1 MESIETLPNG
11 LRLLQDD
18 AFFKLGQDSVLLSAF
33 AHPRRFARVLDLGAG
48 TGALTLLCW
57 REDLRMTGLE
67 LQSGAAA
74 LFARSVADNQLS
86 NVEVVT
92 GDLRQVRTLFAHG
105 SMDYVL
111 CNPPY
116 FKRSAGK
123 VSPLDAHALARA
135 DGEATIEDI
144 AVAASYVLGS
154 GGKCAM
160 VFRPE
165 RLLTLMTALQRVRL
179 TPKRLRFVHQ
189 TAEKPPSAVLV
200 ESRKGSNPDGLT
212 VEPPLLVQDSTGT
225 LTEEYKAIYH
235 LA

>member
-1 MESIETLPNG
+1 
-11 LRLLQDD
+11 
-18 AFFKLGQDSVLLSAF
+18 
-33 AHPRRFARVLDLGAG
+33 
-48 TGALTLLCW
+48 
-57 REDLRMTGLE
+57 MTGLE
-67 LQSGAAA
+67 LQAGATA

-189 TAEKPPSAVLV
+189 TAKKPPSAVLV

-212 VEPPLLVQDSTGT
+212 VEPPLLVQDSTGA

-235 LA
+235 LT

>member
-1 MESIETLPNG
+1 
-11 LRLLQDD
+11 
-18 AFFKLGQDSVLLSAF
+18 
-33 AHPRRFARVLDLGAG
+33 
-48 TGALTLLCW
+48 
-57 REDLRMTGLE
+57 MTGLE
-67 LQSGAAA
+67 LQAGAAA

-123 VSPLDAHALARA
+123 ISPLDAHALARA

-165 RLLTLMTALQRVRL
+165 RLLTLMTAGRAISRVSLHSSMARETTSL
-179 TPKRLRFVHQ
+179 PSTISALF
-189 TAEKPPSAVLV
+189 TAFTVFQPSMA
-200 ESRKGSNPDGLT
+200 PT
-212 VEPPLLVQDSTGT
+212 MEPVC
-225 LTEEYKAIYH
+225 
-235 LA
+235 

>member
-1 MESIETLPNG
+1 M
-11 LRLLQDD
+11 
-18 AFFKLGQDSVLLSAF
+18 
-33 AHPRRFARVLDLGAG
+33 
-48 TGALTLLCW
+48 W
-57 REDLRMTGLE
+57 RSSPAT
-67 LQSGAAA
+67 
-74 LFARSVADNQLS
+74 
-86 NVEVVT
+86 
-92 GDLRQVRTLFAHG
+92 
-105 SMDYVL
+105 YVL

-189 TAEKPPSAVLV
+189 TAKKPPSAVLV

-212 VEPPLLVQDSTGT
+212 VEPPLLVQDSTGA

-235 LA
+235 LT